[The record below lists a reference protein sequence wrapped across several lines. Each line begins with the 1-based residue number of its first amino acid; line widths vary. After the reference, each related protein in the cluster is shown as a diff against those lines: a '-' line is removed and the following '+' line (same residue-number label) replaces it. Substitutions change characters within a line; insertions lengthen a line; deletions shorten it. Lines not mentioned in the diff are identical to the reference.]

1 MIEFEFTTIMEFVI
15 FGVIAIE
22 LYALYN
28 HSKLVSRVNEHI
40 LDTDR
45 VLESHSTT
53 LLYVSNNMSK
63 LDEHLIRLDEHM
75 NKLYDHMT
83 RYDEHMTRF
92 DEHINKLDDL
102 LWKSYIQKT
111 ENITENQAR
120 SSARARATGM
130 VT

>member
-1 MIEFEFTTIMEFVI
+1 MMEVEFVTIMEFIV

-28 HSKLVSRVNEHI
+28 HSKLVNRVDEHI

-45 VLESHSTT
+45 KLESYGVRIQT
-53 LLYVSNNMSK
+53 LSNSMSK

-75 NKLYDHMT
+75 NKLYDQMT

-92 DEHINKLDDL
+92 DEHINRLDDL
-102 LWKSYIQKT
+102 LWKSYIQRT
-111 ENITENQAR
+111 ENVNDNQE
-120 SSARARATGM
+120 SKDRA
-130 VT
+130 V